1 MANLAAVYSFLPE
14 FHDLLRESKKITHAF
29 NVREGIA
36 NRFDPTHDDE
46 HIKRVCARC
55 VEIAPYGTHMRVV
68 LIAAIFHDCCN
79 YPKDHELRAMSSTAS
94 ANAFKSLM
102 GTSDGIG
109 IIQLSWATIQE
120 IVHVITS
127 HSYSAK
133 VKADTLEAQ
142 VLSDA
147 DKLDALGAIGI
158 ARCFA
163 YAGMTGRYLYNPD
176 NLNSDGIDNPSELN
190 DLRYA
195 LDHFHTKLYKL
206 PELMYTPGGLS
217 HAMSAVAFMK
227 QFERTLVEEV
237 QLTGC
242 GYLNSRY
249 LSREW
254 YSAFDDTPGVG
265 QQIRKILSI
274 FGCPTEGIMNRKIVP
289 YGECRVM
296 ISLINPNTTRI
307 HISGIPETVSPIPID
322 MDKELSLDLQMLI
335 LWINMAITFNSDMT
349 ALATCVARSPERYNE
364 HLIIAY
370 ETQCARWEGSDI
382 KFDHDY
388 NKEGFDLMASFIN
401 QTYFKTF

>member
-1 MANLAAVYSFLPE
+1 MANISAVYSFLPE
-14 FHDLLRESKKITHAF
+14 FHDLLRESKKITRAF
-29 NVREGIA
+29 NESEGIT

-55 VEIAPYGTHMRVV
+55 VEIAPAGTRMRIV
-68 LIAAIFHDCCN
+68 LISAIFHDCCN
-79 YPKDHELRAMSSTAS
+79 YPKDHEFRAMSSTMS
-94 ANAFKSLM
+94 ANAFKAFM
-102 GTSDGIG
+102 ETPEAKD
-109 IIQLSWATIQE
+109 IIQLSWATVQE
-120 IVHVITS
+120 IMNVIAS

-147 DKLDALGAIGI
+147 DKLDALGAVGI

-163 YAGMTGRYLYNPD
+163 YAGMSGKALYNPD
-176 NLNSDGIDNPSELN
+176 NLSLEGIVNPLEVN
-190 DLRYA
+190 DRRYT
-195 LDHFHTKLYKL
+195 LDHFHTKLYHL
-206 PELMYTPGGLS
+206 PDLMYTPGGLS
-217 HAMSAVAFMK
+217 RAMSAVAFMR
-227 QFERTLVEEV
+227 QFERTLVGEV

-242 GYLNSRY
+242 DYLNGRY
-249 LSREW
+249 RSKEW
-254 YSAFDDTPGVG
+254 YSTFDETSGFG
-265 QQIRKILSI
+265 EKIQKVLSI
-274 FGCPTEGIMNRKIVP
+274 FGSPTEGIINRKIIP
-289 YGECRVM
+289 YGECRIM

-307 HISGIPETVSPIPID
+307 HISGIPETVGPIPID
-322 MDKELSLDLQMLI
+322 TDEALSLDFQMLI

-388 NKEGFDLMASFIN
+388 NKEGFDLMSSFTN
-401 QTYFKTF
+401 QMYFKTF